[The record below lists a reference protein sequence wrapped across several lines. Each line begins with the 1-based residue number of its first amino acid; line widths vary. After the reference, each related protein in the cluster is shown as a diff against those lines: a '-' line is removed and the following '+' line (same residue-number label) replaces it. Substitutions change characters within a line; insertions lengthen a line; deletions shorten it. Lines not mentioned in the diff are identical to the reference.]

1 MIGTCRFEILG
12 ECFRS
17 RRRRRLLAKMVV
29 IVVVV
34 TMMAV
39 LTIRTDWTH

>member
-12 ECFRS
+12 ECLRA
-17 RRRRRLLAKMVV
+17 RRRRLLAKMVV
-29 IVVVV
+29 IVV